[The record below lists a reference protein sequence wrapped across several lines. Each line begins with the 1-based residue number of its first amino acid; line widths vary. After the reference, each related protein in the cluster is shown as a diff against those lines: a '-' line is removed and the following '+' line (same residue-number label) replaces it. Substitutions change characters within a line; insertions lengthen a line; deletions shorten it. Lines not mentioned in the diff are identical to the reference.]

1 MKKGDLYTVRGQ
13 IPEGTDNT
21 RKIRLFDGKFNTAYR
36 VVKFVI
42 AGARADDSSSDAV
55 AKIMTE
61 NIGTSADF
69 WDWQDQREIGWAS
82 TDHRTADGVQ
92 NTFSEIDPDN
102 LIVEDLYITAQN
114 RSAANPNI
122 NYMIT
127 MMKFDITEW
136 KGALAMARNKSQGA
150 N

>member
-1 MKKGDLYTVRGQ
+1 MKQIGTYTIRGQ
-13 IPEGTDNT
+13 IPEGVDNT
-21 RKIRLFDGKFNTAYR
+21 KRIQLFDGRFDTAYR

-42 AGARADDSSSDAV
+42 AGARADDTSSDAV

-69 WDWQDQREIGWAS
+69 WNWGDNREIGWAS

-92 NTFSEIDPDN
+92 KTFSEIDPDN
-102 LIVEDLYITAQN
+102 LIVEDLFITAQN
-114 RSAANPNI
+114 RSSANPNI

-127 MMKFDITEW
+127 MIKYDITEYA
-136 KGALAMARNKSQGA
+136 GALAMVRNTSQ
-150 N
+150 NV